1 MKENDYKLINM
12 NDVEIEQVEWLW
24 EGYIPVGKLTIL
36 QGDSGK
42 GKTMAMLNL
51 IAAFTTGRDLLDP
64 PGSPQIREPIN
75 VIYQTAEDGLADTVK
90 PRLVAAGADC
100 SRVSV
105 IDEGERMLSMTDE
118 RLIWAIRETDAGLV
132 VLDPIQAYLGENVDM
147 HRANEVRPRL
157 KHLGDIAAVN
167 SCGMVLIGHLNKKDS
182 GKPEYRGLGSID
194 FTAAARSVILCA
206 ESPRD
211 RDVRVLASTK
221 CSLTYPP
228 DPVAFRLSKERGFEW
243 EGTYDITAEELLQIT
258 RVKGQKTIAAKA
270 FLASP
275 ADNSCRE
282 FSSCLRLHHLGKFQG
297 QAKNPKKAEQ
307 PLPELSKS
315 DKTGS
320 FSLSQYLRS
329 ALWKH
334 G

>member
-243 EGTYDITAEELLQIT
+243 EGTYDITAEELLQST
-258 RVKGQKTIAAKA
+258 RVKGQKTIAAKE
-270 FLASP
+270 FLAS
-275 ADNSCRE
+275 E
-282 FSSCLRLHHLGKFQG
+282 
-297 QAKNPKKAEQ
+297 
-307 PLPELSKS
+307 LPEPGEYIPSTELMEKAKEKKIAEKTLRNAMKDLGIKS
-315 DKTGS
+315 HKEADRWLTG
-320 FSLSQYLRS
+320 Y
-329 ALWKH
+329 AV
-334 G
+334 

>member
-243 EGTYDITAEELLQIT
+243 EGSYSITAEELLQGT
-258 RVKGQKTIAAKA
+258 GVKGQKTIEAKA
-270 FLASP
+270 FLAAELP
-275 ADNSCRE
+275 APGEYIPSTLLME
-282 FSSCLRLHHLGKFQG
+282 KAKEQKIAEKTLRNAMKDLGI
-297 QAKNPKKAEQ
+297 
-307 PLPELSKS
+307 KS
-315 DKTGS
+315 HKEADRWFTG
-320 FSLSQYLRS
+320 Y
-329 ALWKH
+329 AV
-334 G
+334 

>member
-64 PGSPQIREPIN
+64 PGSSQIREPIN

-243 EGTYDITAEELLQIT
+243 EGTYDITAEELLQST
-258 RVKGQKTIAAKA
+258 RVKGQKTIAAKE
-270 FLASP
+270 FLA
-275 ADNSCRE
+275 
-282 FSSCLRLHHLGKFQG
+282 
-297 QAKNPKKAEQ
+297 AE
-307 PLPELSKS
+307 LPEPGEYIPSTELM
-315 DKTGS
+315 DKAKEKKIAEKTLRNAMKDLGITSHKEADRWYTG
-320 FSLSQYLRS
+320 Y
-329 ALWKH
+329 AV
-334 G
+334 

>member
-182 GKPEYRGLGSID
+182 GKPEYRGLGAID

-243 EGTYDITAEELLQIT
+243 EGTYDITVEELLQST
-258 RVKGQKTIAAKA
+258 RVKGQKTIAAKE
-270 FLASP
+270 FLA
-275 ADNSCRE
+275 
-282 FSSCLRLHHLGKFQG
+282 
-297 QAKNPKKAEQ
+297 AE
-307 PLPELSKS
+307 LPEPGEYVPSASLFEKAKEKKIAE
-315 DKTGS
+315 KT
-320 FSLSQYLRS
+320 LRNAMKDLGITS
-329 ALWKH
+329 HKEADRWFT
-334 G
+334 GYAV

>member
-1 MKENDYKLINM
+1 MTENNYKIINM
-12 NDVEIEQVEWLW
+12 DDVEIEQVEWLW
-24 EGYIPVGKLTIL
+24 EGFIPVGKLTML
-36 QGDSGK
+36 HGDPGK

-51 IAAFTTGRDLLDP
+51 IAAFTTGRALLDP

-100 SRVSV
+100 SRISV

-118 RLIWAIRETDAGLV
+118 RLIWAIRETEAGLV

-157 KHLGDIAAVN
+157 KRLGDMAAEN
-167 SCGMVLIGHLNKKDS
+167 RCGMVLVGHLNKKDTA
-182 GKPEYRGLGSID
+182 KPEYRGLGSMD

-206 ESPRD
+206 EAPRE

-228 DPVAFRLSKERGFEW
+228 DPVAFRLSKDKGFEW
-243 EGTYDITAEELLQIT
+243 EGAYDITAEELLQNT
-258 RVKGQKTIAAKA
+258 RTKGQKTVEAKE
-270 FLASP
+270 FLA
-275 ADNSCRE
+275 
-282 FSSCLRLHHLGKFQG
+282 
-297 QAKNPKKAEQ
+297 AE
-307 PLPELSKS
+307 LPEPGEYIPSAELLERAKEKKIAEKTLRNAMKDLGITSHKES
-315 DKTGS
+315 DRWFTG
-320 FSLSQYLRS
+320 Y
-329 ALWKH
+329 AV
-334 G
+334 

>member
-243 EGTYDITAEELLQIT
+243 EGTYDITAEELLQST
-258 RVKGQKTIAAKA
+258 RVKGQKTIAAKE
-270 FLASP
+270 FLA
-275 ADNSCRE
+275 
-282 FSSCLRLHHLGKFQG
+282 
-297 QAKNPKKAEQ
+297 AE
-307 PLPELSKS
+307 LPEPGEYVPSASLFEKAKEKKIAE
-315 DKTGS
+315 KT
-320 FSLSQYLRS
+320 LRNAMKDLGITS
-329 ALWKH
+329 HKEADRWYT
-334 G
+334 GYAV

>member
-243 EGTYDITAEELLQIT
+243 EGTYDITAEELLQST
-258 RVKGQKTIAAKA
+258 RVKGQKTIAAKE
-270 FLASP
+270 FLA
-275 ADNSCRE
+275 
-282 FSSCLRLHHLGKFQG
+282 
-297 QAKNPKKAEQ
+297 AE
-307 PLPELSKS
+307 LPEPGEYIPSTELM
-315 DKTGS
+315 DKAKEKKIAEKTLRNAMKDLGITSHKEADRWYTG
-320 FSLSQYLRS
+320 Y
-329 ALWKH
+329 AV
-334 G
+334 

>member
-243 EGTYDITAEELLQIT
+243 KGTYDITAEELLQST
-258 RVKGQKTIAAKA
+258 RVKGQKTIAAKE
-270 FLASP
+270 FLA
-275 ADNSCRE
+275 
-282 FSSCLRLHHLGKFQG
+282 
-297 QAKNPKKAEQ
+297 AE
-307 PLPELSKS
+307 LPEPGEYIPSTELMEKAKEKKIAE
-315 DKTGS
+315 KT
-320 FSLSQYLRS
+320 LRNAMKDLGITS
-329 ALWKH
+329 HKEADRWYT
-334 G
+334 GYAV

>member
-105 IDEGERMLSMTDE
+105 IYEGERMLSMTDE

-243 EGTYDITAEELLQIT
+243 EGTYDITAEELLQST
-258 RVKGQKTIAAKA
+258 RVKGQKTIAYGESK
-270 FLASP
+270 
-275 ADNSCRE
+275 RE
-282 FSSCLRLHHLGKFQG
+282 EDR
-297 QAKNPKKAEQ
+297 
-307 PLPELSKS
+307 
-315 DKTGS
+315 
-320 FSLSQYLRS
+320 
-329 ALWKH
+329 
-334 G
+334 

>member
-64 PGSPQIREPIN
+64 PGSSQIREPIN

-228 DPVAFRLSKERGFEW
+228 DPVAFRLSKDRGFEW
-243 EGTYDITAEELLQIT
+243 EGTYDITAEELLQST
-258 RVKGQKTIAAKA
+258 RVKGQKTIAAKE
-270 FLASP
+270 FLA
-275 ADNSCRE
+275 
-282 FSSCLRLHHLGKFQG
+282 
-297 QAKNPKKAEQ
+297 AE
-307 PLPELSKS
+307 LPEPGEYIPSTELM
-315 DKTGS
+315 DKAKEKKIAEKTLRNAMKDLGITSHKEADRWYTG
-320 FSLSQYLRS
+320 Y
-329 ALWKH
+329 AV
-334 G
+334 

>member
-105 IDEGERMLSMTDE
+105 IYEGERMLSMTDE

-243 EGTYDITAEELLQIT
+243 EGTYDITAEELLQST
-258 RVKGQKTIAAKA
+258 RVKGQKTIAAKE
-270 FLASP
+270 FLA
-275 ADNSCRE
+275 
-282 FSSCLRLHHLGKFQG
+282 
-297 QAKNPKKAEQ
+297 AE
-307 PLPELSKS
+307 LPEPGEYIPSTELM
-315 DKTGS
+315 DKAKEKKIAEKTLRNAMKDLGITSHKEADRWYTG
-320 FSLSQYLRS
+320 Y
-329 ALWKH
+329 AV
-334 G
+334 

>member
-243 EGTYDITAEELLQIT
+243 KGTYDITAEELLQST
-258 RVKGQKTIAAKA
+258 RVKGQKTIAAKE
-270 FLASP
+270 FLA
-275 ADNSCRE
+275 
-282 FSSCLRLHHLGKFQG
+282 
-297 QAKNPKKAEQ
+297 AE
-307 PLPELSKS
+307 LPEPGEYIPSTELM
-315 DKTGS
+315 DKAKEKKIAEKTLRNAMKDLGITSHKEADRWYTG
-320 FSLSQYLRS
+320 Y
-329 ALWKH
+329 AV
-334 G
+334 

>member
-105 IDEGERMLSMTDE
+105 IYEGERMLSMTDE

-243 EGTYDITAEELLQIT
+243 EGSYSITAEELLQGT
-258 RVKGQKTIAAKA
+258 GVKGQKTIEAKA
-270 FLASP
+270 FLAAELP
-275 ADNSCRE
+275 APGEYIPSTLLME
-282 FSSCLRLHHLGKFQG
+282 KAKEQKIAEKTLRNAMKDLGI
-297 QAKNPKKAEQ
+297 
-307 PLPELSKS
+307 KS
-315 DKTGS
+315 HKEADRWFTG
-320 FSLSQYLRS
+320 Y
-329 ALWKH
+329 AV
-334 G
+334 

>member
-243 EGTYDITAEELLQIT
+243 EGTYDITAEELLQST
-258 RVKGQKTIAAKA
+258 RVKGQKTIAAKE
-270 FLASP
+270 FLA
-275 ADNSCRE
+275 
-282 FSSCLRLHHLGKFQG
+282 
-297 QAKNPKKAEQ
+297 AE
-307 PLPELSKS
+307 LPEPGEYIPSTELMEKAKEKKIAE
-315 DKTGS
+315 KTLRNAMKDLGS
-320 FSLSQYLRS
+320 TSHKEADRWYTGY
-329 ALWKH
+329 AV
-334 G
+334 

>member
-243 EGTYDITAEELLQIT
+243 EGTYDITAEELLQST
-258 RVKGQKTIAAKA
+258 RVKGQKTIAAKE
-270 FLASP
+270 FLAS
-275 ADNSCRE
+275 E
-282 FSSCLRLHHLGKFQG
+282 
-297 QAKNPKKAEQ
+297 
-307 PLPELSKS
+307 LPEPGEYIPSTERMEKAKEKKIAE
-315 DKTGS
+315 KT
-320 FSLSQYLRS
+320 LRNAMKDLGITS
-329 ALWKH
+329 HKEADRWYT
-334 G
+334 GYAV